1 LLNWKKK
8 ESIYSTFLNV
18 TQRYSTLEESLNIT
32 RQHNASTMC
41 AAMSPVKA
49 RAEADTAATA
59 AITII
64 LLELLSRWHSSSS
77 SPRVADPA
85 MTAEA
90 AAAGAAAQAKFFGH
104 TCKAMLKNARVML
117 CVRFRVLNVVLFSF
131 FWGGEC
137 VSA

>member
-1 LLNWKKK
+1 
-8 ESIYSTFLNV
+8 
-18 TQRYSTLEESLNIT
+18 
-32 RQHNASTMC
+32 MC

-90 AAAGAAAQAKFFGH
+90 ATAGAAAQAKFFGH
-104 TCKAMLKNARVML
+104 TSNTCKAVLKNASVVL
-117 CVRFRVLNVVLFSF
+117 CVRFR
-131 FWGGEC
+131 G
-137 VSA
+137 